1 MKPYPHIIIILAVL
15 ISPLAIAAESW
26 IKYSYFQ
33 EKYNEPK
40 PMKQTDLIFLG
51 DSLIDWH
58 NWRLFGSHYNAG
70 IAGDTT
76 DGILYRIH
84 TIQQRK
90 PHTVILMIGVNDLL
104 SGISLEEVKRNYS
117 RILDALSGIKQLI
130 ILSTLPVADM
140 YQADQINKDVISLN
154 VFLKNEVK
162 KRKLYYIDLHSS
174 FVGNHSEIQQQY
186 TIDGVHL
193 SNQGYLLWEKILSKE
208 FPADIPK

>member
-1 MKPYPHIIIILAVL
+1 ML
-15 ISPLAIAAESW
+15 ISPLGSPAESW

-40 PMKQTDLIFLG
+40 PMKQANLIFLG
-51 DSLIDWH
+51 DSLTDWH
-58 NWRLFGSHYNAG
+58 NWQLFGSHYNAG

-76 DGILYRIH
+76 GGILYRIR

-104 SGISLEEVKRNYS
+104 SGISLEEIKRNYS
-117 RILDALSGIKQLI
+117 KILDALSDTKQLI

-140 YQADQINKDVISLN
+140 YEADQINKDVIALN
-154 VFLKNEVK
+154 IFLKNEAK
-162 KRKLYYIDLHSS
+162 KRKLYYIDLYSS
-174 FVGNHSEIQQQY
+174 FVGNRSEIQQQY

-193 SNQGYLLWEKILSKE
+193 SKQGYLLWEKILSKE
-208 FPADIPK
+208 FSSDNTK